1 MKSKTGMRVIASLGL
16 MAGAA
21 HAEIITID
29 PDNYA
34 AGTNLSSSIA
44 GVGLSGFSKDFSG
57 GAVSHDAIYSAADPR
72 CSSNPAD
79 CKAVTGAHVFSKESG
94 GVEDFLGGR
103 WFEASSARYCFETS
117 VCSGGFSALLID
129 FATPT
134 DFVEISG
141 RFLSDSPLLYAFDA
155 SRNFLGGGCCTTPGQ
170 WNSFTTGTSLFQS
183 ATANISYVIA
193 AGWSSN
199 SSLDVLRYNETAS
212 VPAPGTAL
220 LFAAGLAGAWLSRRR
235 ARPVAQ

>member
-1 MKSKTGMRVIASLGL
+1 MKSKTGMMAIAVLGL
-16 MAGAA
+16 VATAA

-44 GVGLSGFSKDFSG
+44 GVGLSGYSKDFSG
-57 GAVSHDAIYSAADPR
+57 GAVAHDAVYAASDPH
-72 CSSNPAD
+72 CATNPSE
-79 CKAVTGAHVFSKESG
+79 CKAVTGAHVFSKESD
-94 GVEDFLGGR
+94 GVEDFLGGV
-103 WFEASSARYCFETS
+103 WFEANAARHCFEAS
-117 VCSGGFSALLID
+117 LCSGGFSALLID

-141 RFLSDSPLLYAFDA
+141 KFRSDSPLLYAFDA

-193 AGWSSN
+193 AGWSAS
-199 SSLDVLRYNETAS
+199 SSLDVLRYNDVSS

-220 LFAAGLAGAWLSRRR
+220 LFAAGLAGAWLARRR
-235 ARPVAQ
+235 VRPVAQ